1 MIRNPKKIHGRE
13 IKIEKE
19 KREGERAMGYKK
31 RKPKYSLETLSS
43 REYST
48 DKNKKSI
55 SIKQEK

>member
-43 REYST
+43 REFHR
-48 DKNKKSI
+48 
-55 SIKQEK
+55 